1 MFTSKMEYSRESS
14 VEHDRPVSQ
23 LERPGSQIE
32 RPGSQIDRPGSQMSG
47 AGKRKSSPKF
57 HFLKN
62 NRRKT
67 PLPNRVT
74 TPEVGCA
81 GNGQIEQVEPSGNH
95 GIVQVE
101 SSVSVP
107 EPVSHLAGPQPGS
120 HLSGQPFINDQ
131 VINMSLLYFPHIH
144 VSSSTCHK
152 KLRDSVT
159 PGVQLNSI

>member
-1 MFTSKMEYSRESS
+1 MEYSRESS

-23 LERPGSQIE
+23 LDRPGSQIE
-32 RPGSQIDRPGSQMSG
+32 RPSSQMDRPGSQMSG

-67 PLPNRVT
+67 PQPNRVT
-74 TPEVGCA
+74 TPEVGSA
-81 GNGQIEQVEPSGNH
+81 GNGQIVQVETSGTH

-101 SSVSVP
+101 TSASVP
-107 EPVSHLAGPQPGS
+107 EPGSHLAGPQPGS

-131 VINMSLLYFPHIH
+131 VINISLLYFPPHTRKFFY
-144 VSSSTCHK
+144 VSH
-152 KLRDSVT
+152 KLRDFGLST
-159 PGVQLNSI
+159 ECGKKIL